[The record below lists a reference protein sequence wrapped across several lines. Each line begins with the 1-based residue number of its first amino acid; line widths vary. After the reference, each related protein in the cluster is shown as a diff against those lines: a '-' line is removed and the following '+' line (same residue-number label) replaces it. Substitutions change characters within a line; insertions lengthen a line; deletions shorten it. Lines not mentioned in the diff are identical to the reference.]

1 MSAKHFDK
9 AAATSPSRRR
19 WLPATLR
26 LLGLTLLMSLAVLRP
41 AATKTSD
48 IGGLVDGARIIVVS
62 QLGDTGT
69 GSLRAALNQS
79 GPRVIVF
86 EVSGYIDLKS
96 DLTIL
101 DGRVTIAGQT
111 APDRGIVIRG
121 GTLQIKSSD
130 VVIEHIAIYPGSSS
144 DPKIADNRDGITIY
158 GSVSRQNWVRNVVL
172 RHLSVGWGVDEN
184 IGVNGLVDGLRIER
198 SLIAEGLWRGG
209 HPKGIHSMNL
219 LLGNTVRSVEILGN
233 IFAAGNQRNPR
244 LTHGNVVSMQNNYI
258 YGFGAAGTHIDSSK
272 EVLNAGA
279 IDVVGNVYRPT
290 ADSRCGWPI
299 VQIGQGFFDREP
311 RTKVFIEDNI
321 AIKDT
326 RSCLKPV
333 STMPFAAE
341 LSPSRVVDGA
351 SWKLIPSRSV
361 YPDILSLAGAR
372 PAKRN
377 PIDARIIADVA
388 DGTGR
393 MVDNETAAGGWPAI
407 APQQR
412 TLSLPAA
419 SNTRLDPAAV
429 AKLQRWLCE
438 AKNGLSPE
446 RLSCK

>member
-1 MSAKHFDK
+1 MNATRFYE
-9 AAATSPSRRR
+9 AAARSQSHRTPL
-19 WLPATLR
+19 WAWVR
-26 LLGLTLLMSLAVLRP
+26 LVARGLVMFWAALAP
-41 AATKTSD
+41 AAAKTSD
-48 IGGLVDGARIIVVS
+48 TGGLVEGARIIVVS
-62 QLGDTGT
+62 QLGDAGT

-96 DLTIL
+96 DLPIL
-101 DGRVTIAGQT
+101 HGRVTIAGQT
-111 APDRGIVIRG
+111 APDRGVVIRG
-121 GTLQIKSSD
+121 GTLQIRSSE

-158 GSVSRQNWVRNVVL
+158 GSASRQNWVRNVVL

-184 IGVNGLVDGLRIER
+184 IGVNGLVDGIRIER

-244 LTHGNVVSMQNNYI
+244 LTQGNVVSMQNNYV

-272 EVLNAGA
+272 EVFNAGA

-311 RTKVFIEDNI
+311 RTKVFIDDNI
-321 AIKDT
+321 AIEDA

-333 STMPFAAE
+333 STMPFAAH
-341 LSPSRVVDGA
+341 LAQSRVADGA
-351 SWKLIPSRSV
+351 SWKLIPARSV
-361 YPDILSLAGAR
+361 YPDILGLAGAR
-372 PAKRN
+372 PTRRN
-377 PIDARIIADVA
+377 PIDARIIAGVA
-388 DGTGR
+388 EGTGR
-393 MVDNETAAGGWPAI
+393 MVENETAAGGWPAI

-419 SNTRLDPAAV
+419 ANTRLDPVEV
-429 AKLQRWLCE
+429 AKLQRWLCY
-438 AKNGLSPE
+438 ARKGLSPE
-446 RLSCK
+446 HESCN